1 VADDSRR
8 PSTVVIWEMLVQ
20 ALPGSLSTRE
30 ILSVTGWSRP
40 TVSGALNLLVRRG
53 CADVVERLGKP
64 FPNRYMADPARRP
77 QKFCCGIIRRR
88 PKFQAGAT
96 PVSQPAVEQNTGTA
110 TSGLLLSPRVADL
123 PSLAPPVADSHHIG
137 PAAAGS
143 VADAPAERAPT
154 IPENVYARIAGQK
167 PTEATFRLDD
177 SGALA
182 IVWGLDHLQ
191 LDPLNAIR
199 LHRFLRHTGH
209 LLDALS
215 AEARG

>member
-1 VADDSRR
+1 MA
-8 PSTVVIWEMLVQ
+8 VI
-20 ALPGSLSTRE
+20 
-30 ILSVTGWSRP
+30 
-40 TVSGALNLLVRRG
+40 
-53 CADVVERLGKP
+53 
-64 FPNRYMADPARRP
+64 RRP
-77 QKFCCGIIRRR
+77 QPRI
-88 PKFQAGAT
+88 QASAT

-110 TSGLLLSPRVADL
+110 TSGFLLAQGVADL
-123 PSLAPPVADSHHIG
+123 PSLAPPVADSLPIG

-143 VADAPAERAPT
+143 VADAPAKRPPT
-154 IPENVYARIAGQK
+154 SLEKAYARIAGPK

-182 IVWGLDHLQ
+182 ILWGLDQLQ

-209 LLDALS
+209 LLDAIA